1 MTCLEIVRK
10 EREAGFEFDIVLMD
24 YHMVTLYIQYI
35 HMIRFDSIC
44 DFLALGW
51 VDVVLIDCS

>member
-35 HMIRFDSIC
+35 HMIRFDSIR
-44 DFLALGW
+44 FNL
-51 VDVVLIDCS
+51 